1 MICVIV
7 TPTPFVADD
16 NPGLKNI
23 FDVISDDEG

>member
-16 NPGLKNI
+16 NLGLKNI